1 MEPFFQAAAAILLA
15 VVLSLALGSKGKETG
30 ILLTIAVS
38 AMVLIIGI
46 SYFKPVVDFLRQLE
60 TLGNLN
66 GGMTGTLFKI
76 VGIAILSEIV
86 GMICADAGNASLG
99 KALSTLSTAVILWLS
114 IPLFNSLLELIQ
126 TILGEI

>member
-1 MEPFFQAAAAILLA
+1 MEPFFQASAAILLA

-38 AMVLIIGI
+38 AMVLILGI
-46 SYFKPVVDFLRQLE
+46 SYLKPVVDFLRQLE
-60 TLGNLN
+60 QLGNLN

-86 GMICADAGNASLG
+86 GMICADSGNASLG
-99 KALSTLSTAVILWLS
+99 KALSTLATAVILWLS
-114 IPLFNSLLELIQ
+114 IPLFNGLLELIQ